1 MRKIK
6 VAINGFG
13 RIGRAFLRLAI
24 EKDEIEIVAIN
35 DLADIENLAYLL
47 RYDSA
52 YGVSKRDIKTKE
64 GGFIIDGKEITF
76 LSIKEPKELPWK
88 DMDIDVVIE
97 STGLFA
103 SYKASRAHIDAG
115 AKKVV
120 VSSPIK
126 GEPESDV
133 PGATVLVGINE
144 EKLKT
149 CTISANA
156 SCTTNAAAPVVT
168 IMEESLDIE
177 KAILNT
183 IHGVTST
190 QRLVDSPHYK
200 DPRRGRAAMANI
212 IPTTT
217 GAAASTTKAVGG
229 INFFDGISVRVPVLV
244 GSLVDITFLTKKDTT
259 VEEVNEIFRRAAKSK
274 RWKGIL
280 DASEEP
286 LVSSDIIG
294 NTHASIV
301 DLPMTKV
308 VGGNL
313 IKILSWY
320 DNEMGYTNTL
330 VRHVISTAQ
339 SLK

>member
-1 MRKIK
+1 MKKIK
-6 VAINGFG
+6 VGINGFG
-13 RIGRAFLRLAI
+13 RIGRAFYRLAS
-24 EKDEIEIVAIN
+24 ETEEIEIVVIN
-35 DLADIENLAYLL
+35 DLADIKNLAYLL
-47 RYDSA
+47 KYDTA
-52 YGVSKRDIKTKE
+52 YGISKKDIQTKE
-64 GGFIIDGKEITF
+64 GAFVIDGKEIAF
-76 LSIKEPKELPWK
+76 LSVKDPKELPWK

-103 SYKASRAHIDAG
+103 TYEASEAHISAG

-126 GEPESDV
+126 GKPSKDV

-144 EKLKT
+144 EKLST

-200 DPRRGRAAMANI
+200 DPRRGRAAMSNI

-217 GAAASTTKAVGG
+217 GAAAATTEAVEG

-244 GSLVDITFLTKKDTT
+244 GSLVDITFETKKDTT
-259 VEEVNEIFRRAAKSK
+259 VEEVNEIFRRAAGSK
-274 RWKGIL
+274 RWHGIL
-280 DASEEP
+280 DVSDES
-286 LVSSDIIG
+286 LVSSDIVG

-301 DLPMTKV
+301 DLKMTKV

-313 IKILSWY
+313 VKVLSWY
-320 DNEMGYTNTL
+320 DNETGYTNTL
-330 VRHVISTAQ
+330 VRHVISTA
-339 SLK
+339 KHI